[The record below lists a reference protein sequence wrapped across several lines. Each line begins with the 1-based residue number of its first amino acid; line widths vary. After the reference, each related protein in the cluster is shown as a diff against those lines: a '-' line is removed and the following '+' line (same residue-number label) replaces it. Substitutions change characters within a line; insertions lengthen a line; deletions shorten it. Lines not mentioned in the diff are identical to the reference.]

1 MKLLLDSNVVG
12 KICHPLRHDDVRAWF
27 RAVVHEH
34 EVLLPEVADYE
45 LRREL
50 LRIGSQRSLRKLDE
64 LTRELRYVPV
74 TTATWREAA
83 RLWAHL
89 RRRGQATAADERLD
103 VDVLLAA
110 LALAEGAHVV
120 TSNKRHLGLIVAA
133 YDWSEVPT
141 S

>member
-1 MKLLLDSNVVG
+1 MRLALDSNVLG
-12 KICHPLRHDDVRAWF
+12 KICHPRHHEDVRGWF
-27 RAVVHEH
+27 RAAVHEH
-34 EVLLPEVADYE
+34 DLLLPEVADYE

-50 LRIGSQRSLRKLDE
+50 LRIGSLRGLQRLDE

-74 TTATWREAA
+74 TTATWRESA

-89 RRRGQATAADERLD
+89 RSTGRATAADDRLD

-110 LALAEGAHVV
+110 LALAEDARVV
-120 TSNKRHLGLIVAA
+120 TSNKKHIALLVDAL
-133 YDWSEVPT
+133 DWNEVPA